1 MANSS
6 RTIILTKDGEQVSFN
21 KEPASVFSMLRN
33 GKYLVTFS
41 PYREKRSI
49 DQNSL
54 MWMWFTCISQETGTP
69 VQDVHDYYCAKFLR
83 KQIDWNGTNRTV
95 IEGTRNLRK
104 DRMTEFLNNVQ
115 ADALT
120 EFGIKLPLPEDLYFE
135 EFCNTFR

>member
-1 MANSS
+1 M
-6 RTIILTKDGEQVSFN
+6 TKVHTLTLTKDGEQVYFN
-21 KEPASVFSMLRN
+21 KEPASVFQILRN

-41 PYREKRSI
+41 QYREKRSI

-95 IEGTRNLRK
+95 IEGTRNLKK

-135 EFCNTFR
+135 EFCSTFK

>member
-6 RTIILTKDGEQVSFN
+6 RTIILTKDGEQVTFD
-21 KEPASVFSMLRN
+21 KEPAAIFQSLRN
-33 GKYLVTFS
+33 GQYIVTIT
-41 PYREKRSI
+41 RKKEKRSI

>member
-1 MANSS
+1 M
-6 RTIILTKDGEQVSFN
+6 TKDGEQVSFN
-21 KEPASVFSMLRN
+21 KEPASVFQILRN

>member
-1 MANSS
+1 
-6 RTIILTKDGEQVSFN
+6 
-21 KEPASVFSMLRN
+21 MLRN